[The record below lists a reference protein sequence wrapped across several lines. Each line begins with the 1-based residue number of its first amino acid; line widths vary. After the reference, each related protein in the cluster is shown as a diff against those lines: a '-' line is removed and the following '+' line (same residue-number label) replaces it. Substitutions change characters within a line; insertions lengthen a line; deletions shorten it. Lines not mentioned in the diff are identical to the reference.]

1 MDIDILLSTYNGEQY
16 LRNQIE
22 SIINQTYKNW
32 RLLIR
37 DDGSQDKTIEIL
49 EYYLRKHKDKIVL
62 IEDGQKHLGASKSF
76 FRLLGYSDAK
86 YIMFCDQDDV
96 WLPYKIEKTYN
107 KMKELEKKH
116 NDKPLLVYSDLKV
129 VDKDL
134 NLIAPSFWKYQHIDP
149 KRNKLNHLL
158 VQNVITGCTMMI
170 NNKLKDMLITMP
182 DDEIMHDWW
191 LGLVGASFGELDFI
205 KEPLVLYRQHGK
217 NDTGAQ
223 KYGLMVY
230 LNLILRGDLSKFFS
244 SNKRLIKQAKNFYKI
259 YYNLLDK
266 SQKDIVYNFMSLCEK
281 NPSNRLITMIKCR
294 YFKYGFLRNI
304 GFIISCLLMPKED
317 L

>member
-1 MDIDILLSTYNGEQY
+1 VDIDILLSTYNGEQY

-96 WLPYKIEKTYN
+96 WLPYKIEETYN

-170 NNKLKDMLITMP
+170 NDKLKDTLITMP

-230 LNLILRGDLSKFFS
+230 LILRGDLSKFFS

-294 YFKYGFLRNI
+294 YFKYGFLKNI

>member
-1 MDIDILLSTYNGEQY
+1 VDIDILLSTYNGEQY

-107 KMKELEKKH
+107 KMKELEK
-116 NDKPLLVYSDLKV
+116 N
-129 VDKDL
+129 
-134 NLIAPSFWKYQHIDP
+134 
-149 KRNKLNHLL
+149 
-158 VQNVITGCTMMI
+158 TMI
-170 NNKLKDMLITMP
+170 NLCL
-182 DDEIMHDWW
+182 
-191 LGLVGASFGELDFI
+191 FI
-205 KEPLVLYRQHGK
+205 V
-217 NDTGAQ
+217 
-223 KYGLMVY
+223 
-230 LNLILRGDLSKFFS
+230 I
-244 SNKRLIKQAKNFYKI
+244 
-259 YYNLLDK
+259 
-266 SQKDIVYNFMSLCEK
+266 
-281 NPSNRLITMIKCR
+281 
-294 YFKYGFLRNI
+294 
-304 GFIISCLLMPKED
+304 
-317 L
+317 

>member
-1 MDIDILLSTYNGEQY
+1 M
-16 LRNQIE
+16 
-22 SIINQTYKNW
+22 
-32 RLLIR
+32 
-37 DDGSQDKTIEIL
+37 
-49 EYYLRKHKDKIVL
+49 
-62 IEDGQKHLGASKSF
+62 KS
-76 FRLLGYSDAK
+76 L
-86 YIMFCDQDDV
+86 
-96 WLPYKIEKTYN
+96 
-107 KMKELEKKH
+107 KKH

-170 NNKLKDMLITMP
+170 NDKLKDMLITMP

-230 LNLILRGDLSKFFS
+230 LVLRGDLSKFFS
-244 SNKRLIKQAKNFYKI
+244 SKKRLIKQAKNFYKI